1 MRSTLRSLTFGLAA
15 TLAGASMAQQPY
27 TIVIDGA
34 VSNCYAGQTVNVQ
47 TIQGTQPAYN
57 LDVPVGNT
65 PFCDWHA
72 IMNVAS
78 NPAFFSVSTMCNG
91 MVITYMDSVSF
102 NFIMDT
108 AFVYI
113 TLDCGNNNMT
123 DCNGVLNGP
132 DMPGTPC
139 DDGNPMTWGDL
150 WSPVLDHHERSCHHD
165 GRYANRSDGLPRFT
179 HSIALGRPRRAH
191 V

>member
-65 PFCDWHA
+65 PFC
-72 IMNVAS
+72 S
-78 NPAFFSVSTMCNG
+78 
-91 MVITYMDSVSF
+91 
-102 NFIMDT
+102 
-108 AFVYI
+108 
-113 TLDCGNNNMT
+113 
-123 DCNGVLNGP
+123 
-132 DMPGTPC
+132 
-139 DDGNPMTWGDL
+139 
-150 WSPVLDHHERSCHHD
+150 
-165 GRYANRSDGLPRFT
+165 
-179 HSIALGRPRRAH
+179 
-191 V
+191 